1 MRYHYLP
8 GCSLHGSAR
17 EYADS
22 FQLVSA
28 RLGMVLLELKGWN
41 CCGATAAKAIND
53 DLALVLAARNLILA
67 QEPPGKIIVPCNLC
81 YNNLAK
87 GAYLLK
93 HPDLQKK
100 TNLLLEKTG
109 LKLEKEVTVRHP
121 LDVYC
126 QDFGLEEIAA
136 KVTRPLA
143 GWKVISYYGCL
154 LTRPK
159 EVAIL
164 DSNYHPQLLDNLVR
178 ALGAEPLPFSNK
190 TTCCGG
196 PLLLTNPA
204 AAYSATKKLLDEARE
219 LGADCFVVTCPM
231 CHLSLDGKQKTIEKK
246 YNTRYDIP
254 VFYFTQL
261 LGLGMGLAP
270 RDLGLNRHLVSPF
283 KLIEVDLDNA
293 R

>member
-22 FQLVSA
+22 FQAVSS
-28 RLGMVLLELKGWN
+28 RLGIELLELKDWN
-41 CCGATAAKAIND
+41 CCGATAAKAITD
-53 DLALVLAARNLILA
+53 ELPLLLAARNLILA
-67 QEPPGKIIVPCNLC
+67 QEPPGNIMVPCNLC

-87 GAYLLK
+87 GAHLLK
-93 HPDLQKK
+93 DPDLKK
-100 TNLLLEKTG
+100 KVNLLLQPAG
-109 LKLEKEVTVRHP
+109 LKLETEVAVRHP

-126 QDFGLEEIAA
+126 LDIGLAEVIAR
-136 KVTRPLA
+136 VVRPLE

-159 EVAIL
+159 EVAIP

-178 ALGAEPLPFSNK
+178 GLGAQPLPFSGK

-196 PLLLTNPA
+196 PLLLTDPNV
-204 AAYSATKKLLDEARE
+204 AYSATRKLLDEARE

-231 CHLSLDGKQKTIEKK
+231 CHLSLDGKQKIIEKK
-246 YNTRYDIP
+246 YNTKYDIP

-261 LGLGMGLAP
+261 MGLALGVSP
-270 RDLGLNRHLVSPF
+270 KDLGLKRHLVSPF
-283 KLIEVDLDNA
+283 KLLGRV
-293 R
+293 